1 MPAQICYLMSNFSQN
16 ENKMN
21 PTVYAQQLELFE
33 LFKPN
38 YIKTGKSEFT
48 FVDLFAG
55 IGGFRISLEE
65 LGGKCLGY
73 SEIDKKAIQV
83 YRDNFIKDA
92 KSDEAYLGDI
102 TNLNQFPFAIDV
114 LVGGVPCQP
123 WSIAGKLQGLDDPRG
138 KLWMDVFRVVKAN
151 LPKAF
156 IFENVKG
163 LTEPRN
169 IESLKYIIN
178 HLTLS
183 GYVVKYQVLNSYDF
197 GLPQDRDRMFI
208 VGIRNDIERS
218 WGFTF
223 PKPLNQ
229 QLKLYDVIP
238 GIQRSNF
245 RKKKFSPT
253 ILFDGKIPASRG
265 RFQKLDEL
273 NDFFLFTDIRDGHTT
288 IHSWDLI
295 ETTTREKLICQAI
308 MKNRRKNIYGEKDG
322 NPLEFKA
329 LKTLIAELKQTE
341 IEDLVT
347 KEILRLVE
355 GKGYDFVN
363 SKISSGI
370 NGISKI
376 FLPHADAIATLTAT
390 GTRDFV
396 ATISI
401 KCQEPLAYKQTFIK
415 EIYQKKNFKPLTA
428 QDYAKLQ
435 GFPEWF
441 KISENETTAKHQL
454 GNAVSIPV
462 VYHLAKALLETIL

>member
-1 MPAQICYLMSNFSQN
+1 
-16 ENKMN
+16 MN
-21 PTVYAQQLELFE
+21 PTVDAKQLELFE

-38 YIKTGKSEFT
+38 SLKNARSPFT
-48 FVDLFAG
+48 FADLFAG
-55 IGGFRISLEE
+55 IGGFRIPLEE
-65 LGGKCLGY
+65 LGGQCLGY
-73 SEIDKKAIQV
+73 SEIDKKAIQT
-83 YRDNFIKDA
+83 YRKNFIKDDY
-92 KSDEAYLGDI
+92 SDEAYLGDI
-102 TNLNQFPFAIDV
+102 TNLNKLPFDIDV

-138 KLWMDVFRVVKAN
+138 QLWRDVFRVVKAN
-151 LPKAF
+151 RPKAF

-178 HLTLS
+178 NLTAS
-183 GYVVKYQVLNSYDF
+183 GYVVKYEVLNSYDF
-197 GLPQDRDRMFI
+197 GLPQDRDRLFL
-208 VGIRNDIERS
+208 VGIRNDIEKS

-223 PKPLNQ
+223 PKPLVSEARPYGGYANEEDRQ
-229 QLKLYDVIP
+229 IKLYDVIP
-238 GIQRSNF
+238 GIERSNF
-245 RKKKFSPT
+245 RKKKFPPSV
-253 ILFDGKIPASRG
+253 LFDGKIPASRG
-265 RFQKLDEL
+265 RFQKIDEL
-273 NDFFLFTDIRDGHTT
+273 NDFFLFTDIRDGHTA

-295 ETTTREKLICQAI
+295 ETTSREKLICQTI

-322 NPLEFKA
+322 NPLEFKV
-329 LKTLIAELKQTE
+329 LKTLVPELQPAEL
-341 IEDLVT
+341 DRLVA
-347 KEILRLVE
+347 KDILRTV
-355 GKGYDFVN
+355 GSKGYEFVN

-401 KCQEPLAYKQTFIK
+401 ECQEPAAYKQTFIR
-415 EIYQKKNFKPLTA
+415 EIYHKQKFQPLTA
-428 QDYAKLQ
+428 RDYAKLQ

-441 KISENETTAKHQL
+441 KIYENENTAKHQL

-462 VYHLAKALLETIL
+462 VYHLAKALLDIIL

>member
-1 MPAQICYLMSNFSQN
+1 M
-16 ENKMN
+16 
-21 PTVYAQQLELFE
+21 YAQQLELFD
-33 LFKPN
+33 LFNPN
-38 YIKTGKSEFT
+38 SIETVRSHFT

-55 IGGFRISLEE
+55 IGGFRIPLEE
-65 LGGKCLGY
+65 LGCKCLGY

-83 YRDNFIKDA
+83 YRDNFIKNA
-92 KSDEAYLGDI
+92 NSDEVYLGDI
-102 TNLNQFPFAIDV
+102 TNLNQLPFAIDV

-138 KLWMDVFRVVKAN
+138 QLWMDVFRVVKAN
-151 LPKAF
+151 RPKAF

-169 IESLKYIIN
+169 IESLKYIIDN
-178 HLTLS
+178 LTSS
-183 GYVVKYQVLNSYDF
+183 GYVVKYEVLNSYDF

-208 VGIRNDIERS
+208 VGIRNDLERC

-223 PKPLNQ
+223 PKPIERGS
-229 QLKLYDVIP
+229 KLYDVIP

-245 RKKKFSPT
+245 TKQKFSPT
-253 ILFDGKIPASRG
+253 VLFDGKIPGSRG

-295 ETTTREKLICQAI
+295 ETTSREKLICQTI

-322 NPLEFKA
+322 NPLEFKVLA
-329 LKTLIAELKQTE
+329 TLIPELKQTE
-341 IEDLVT
+341 IDNLVE
-347 KEILRLVE
+347 KEILRTVDE
-355 GKGYDFVN
+355 KGYDFVN

-401 KCQEPLAYKQTFIK
+401 QCQEPLAYKETFIR
-415 EIYQKKNFKPLTA
+415 EIYEKKNFQPLTA

-462 VYHLAKALLETIL
+462 VYHLAKALLEIIL

>member
-1 MPAQICYLMSNFSQN
+1 M
-16 ENKMN
+16 
-21 PTVYAQQLELFE
+21 YAKQLELFD
-33 LFKPN
+33 LFNPN
-38 YIKTGKSEFT
+38 PIKTVRSQLT

-55 IGGFRISLEE
+55 IGGFRIPLEE
-65 LGGKCLGY
+65 LGCKCLGY

-92 KSDEAYLGDI
+92 NSDEVYLGDI

-138 KLWMDVFRVVKAN
+138 QLWMDVFRVVKAN
-151 LPKAF
+151 RPKAF

-178 HLTLS
+178 NLTSS
-183 GYVVKYQVLNSYDF
+183 GYVVKYEVLNSYDF

-208 VGIRNDIERS
+208 VGIRNDIEKC

-223 PKPLNQ
+223 PKPIDSAI
-229 QLKLYDVIP
+229 KLYDVIP
-238 GIQRSNF
+238 RIQRSNF
-245 RKKKFSPT
+245 RKQKFSPT
-253 ILFDGKIPASRG
+253 VLFDGKIPGSRG

-295 ETTTREKLICQAI
+295 ETTSREKLICQTI

-322 NPLEFKA
+322 NPLEFKVLA
-329 LKTLIAELKQTE
+329 TLIPELKQTE
-341 IEDLVT
+341 IDNLVE
-347 KEILRLVE
+347 KEILRTVDE
-355 GKGYDFVN
+355 KGYDFVN

-401 KCQEPLAYKQTFIK
+401 QCQEPLAYKETFIR
-415 EIYQKKNFKPLTA
+415 EIYEKKNFQPLTA

-462 VYHLAKALLETIL
+462 VYHLAKVLLEIIL